1 MKVTKGKNGLP
12 VYELGFALEGL
23 VDDPN
28 LPIDFQVP
36 IPPVT
41 HVKFLR
47 DYLTTDDLI
56 TVVEVCGDVEQL
68 ATSTALQFKVVR
80 ALLPR
85 MTDLPAELVGIIR
98 AEDFKELVQVMAP
111 FLKI

>member
-12 VYELGFALEGL
+12 VYELGFALEGMM
-23 VDDPN
+23 DEFDEP
-28 LPIDFQVP
+28 LPS
-36 IPPVT
+36 VT

-56 TVVEVCGDVEQL
+56 TVVETCGDVSKL

>member
-12 VYELGFALEGL
+12 VYELGFAIEGL
-23 VDDPN
+23 TDEMDDP
-28 LPIDFQVP
+28 ID
-36 IPPVT
+36 PVT
-41 HVKFLR
+41 HVQFLR

-56 TVVEVCGDVEQL
+56 TVVETCGDVKQL

>member
-12 VYELGFALEGL
+12 VYELGFAIEGL
-23 VDDPN
+23 TDEFGDS
-28 LPIDFQVP
+28 LPA
-36 IPPVT
+36 VT
-41 HVKFLR
+41 HVTFLR

-56 TVVEVCGDVEQL
+56 TVVEVCGDVSKL
-68 ATSTALQFKVVR
+68 ATDTAMQFKVVR

-98 AEDFKELVQVMAP
+98 AKDFQELVQVMAP
-111 FLKI
+111 FLVI